1 MKIRDTGSG
10 PGNGT
15 GAATATG
22 TAGSA
27 ASASAGGGTSG
38 AGMTLGAANRPAGA
52 LGDLRVEPPGA
63 TSRRRI
69 PELVLGIFLVAGCA
83 LAAVLIAAAG
93 RERTPVVTLADDI
106 DRGHILTEDDLSVV
120 YVGSDSAIAYV
131 RQGDEDQI
139 LGQAALADLG
149 KGSILTTR
157 QFVDPEQL
165 TQQGDGLVGFTV
177 EIGSLPSRD
186 LATGDVVSVA
196 VGDIT
201 GGKGEIV
208 ADAVVVAEVRKLPDV
223 PGQSEQW
230 WVALRASESD
240 AEGLATATVGDNPVK
255 LILVRR

>member
-10 PGNGT
+10 PGNGAA
-15 GAATATG
+15 GATT
-22 TAGSA
+22 T
-27 ASASAGGGTSG
+27 ASAGGPGGTAGTGATSG
-38 AGMTLGAANRPAGA
+38 PSLGAANRPAGA

-177 EIGSLPSRD
+177 EIGSLPARD

-201 GGKGEIV
+201 GGEGKIV
-208 ADAVVVAEVRKLPDV
+208 AEAVVVAEVQKLPEV

-230 WVALRASESD
+230 WVTLRASESD
-240 AEGLATATVGDNPVK
+240 AEDLATATVGDNPVK

>member
-15 GAATATG
+15 GGATATG
-22 TAGSA
+22 APGSG
-27 ASASAGGGTSG
+27 ASAGGAT
-38 AGMTLGAANRPAGA
+38 MTLGAANRPAGG

-93 RERTPVVTLADDI
+93 RERTPVLTLSDDI

-139 LGQAALADLG
+139 VGQAALADLG

-177 EIGSLPSRD
+177 EIGSLPSRE

-196 VGDIT
+196 VGDIA

-208 ADAVVVAEVRKLPDV
+208 AQAVVVAEVRKLPDV

-230 WVALRASESD
+230 WVTLRASESD
-240 AEGLATATVGDNPVK
+240 AEDLATATVGDNPVK